1 MKNLRHRALT
11 ATASFALLASVAGCE
26 ASAGGGDDFTQAYD
40 SYLNKCSSCHAPG
53 ADGANTGTESSLD
66 FSTVDTARA
75 TLRGSAKGL
84 TGNQAACNDVPF
96 VVAGKPEQSLLMA
109 TLDADVRK
117 NLDIAGKAGCDAD
130 GVSDM
135 TIRVGGPDADAISKL
150 RTWIAD
156 GAN

>member
-1 MKNLRHRALT
+1 MMNARRRFPTALAAIALAA
-11 ATASFALLASVAGCE
+11 ATAGCE
-26 ASAGGGDDFTQAYD
+26 TSAATGDDFTQAYD
-40 SYLNKCSSCHAPG
+40 SYLNKCASCHAPNAAG
-53 ADGANTGTESSLD
+53 KTTGTESSLD

-75 TLRGSAKGL
+75 TLKGSAKGL
-84 TGNQAACNDVPF
+84 TGNQAACNDVPL
-96 VVAGKPEQSLLMA
+96 VVAGKPEQSLVMA
-109 TLDADVRK
+109 ALDADVRK
-117 NLDIAGKAGCDAD
+117 NFDIAGKAGCDVD